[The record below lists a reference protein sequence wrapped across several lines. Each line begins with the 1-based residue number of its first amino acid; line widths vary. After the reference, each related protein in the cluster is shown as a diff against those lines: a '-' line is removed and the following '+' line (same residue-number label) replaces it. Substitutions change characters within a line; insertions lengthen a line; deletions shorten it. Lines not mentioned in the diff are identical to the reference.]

1 MGIWAPASIGDYLA
15 GPSHVLPTAGT
26 ARFSGALTVDDFQ
39 KRMHIIDVSKSGFD
53 AVLGSV
59 DRLATAEG
67 LWAHAASVRERER
80 WAEQGVIS

>member
-1 MGIWAPASIGDYLA
+1 VRG
-15 GPSHVLPTAGT
+15 V
-26 ARFSGALTVDDFQ
+26 
-39 KRMHIIDVSKSGFD
+39 
-53 AVLGSV
+53 V